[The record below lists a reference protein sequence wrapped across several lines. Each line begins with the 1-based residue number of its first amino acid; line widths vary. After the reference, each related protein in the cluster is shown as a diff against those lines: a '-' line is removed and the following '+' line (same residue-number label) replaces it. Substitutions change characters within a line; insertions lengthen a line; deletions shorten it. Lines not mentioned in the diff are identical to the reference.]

1 MVSSR
6 SFVLTWPVVNAWTD
20 AVPSSNDAQ
29 IYCCWFWV
37 ARKKFGGK
45 TAGGQWKF
53 YGSVLFTIQWQSGDH
68 FLYIGSQESIVIL
81 ALLITLRRFADLFV
95 IHVFFTFRT
104 TTNDTSKRFFLN
116 SWLNGLTDLIA
127 PMFAWCF
134 TVFIWASKWLNF
146 GLLIGALHS
155 RHQAAFSSCFDCCN
169 HDENFGIFIHSF
181 RKERFSGLKRLMAAG
196 LLSRF
201 VLFKKTETT
210 INGRAG
216 IAASLYS
223 NFIQTEFQYQ
233 PTLHHCLVSNK
244 LFNEYFFKY

>member
-81 ALLITLRRFADLFV
+81 ALLITLRRFADQFV

-155 RHQAAFSSCFDCCN
+155 RVLFYSRKLRPRSTAAP
-169 HDENFGIFIHSF
+169 
-181 RKERFSGLKRLMAAG
+181 RWYRRFS
-196 LLSRF
+196 LLRGG
-201 VLFKKTETT
+201 K
-210 INGRAG
+210 
-216 IAASLYS
+216 
-223 NFIQTEFQYQ
+223 IQTEFQYQ

-244 LFNEYFFKY
+244 TF